1 MISFFV
7 RKITNIPRI
16 TVSRDSFFRQ
26 CGKNGLQKWKK
37 RYFCGIMS
45 KQSHSN
51 NRLERRTSWEVVIT
65 YLFVLALC
73 SALFYYIFNLRGT
86 IESQRSSINSQHKS
100 LDQANRFTKNVH
112 EAQNAANLYAFT
124 EQTRYKKQFNAAC
137 QQMALQSDSLIMMDI
152 SEDNKLMVN
161 EIAKLIK
168 SKGKISLEL
177 SKQFHDFNPLAEFD
191 RTIDDYLPPP
201 PEEEIVVTT
210 VSKDTIIH
218 VPKTTVKKGFWG
230 RLGNVF
236 SPSHVE
242 DSIVHIS
249 IESTDTLRIQQQ
261 NYDSLTILADLRM
274 LSDKA
279 KVEYWEK
286 IKEYERKTQ
295 ELVRADNQLSEQI
308 STLLIRLNQEILDS
322 AIAEISKSEALIEEN
337 TQIAI
342 LIGGA
347 TLLLIIVFII
357 LIISDV
363 NKGYRARRA
372 AEEAQRKTEEIMES
386 RHKLLLSVS
395 HDIKAPL
402 SSIMGYVELMDKTA
416 NEKEINS
423 IQQSADHIL
432 NLLNN
437 LLEYSSLEQGKLQ
450 VNKESFDIRQLCDE
464 TAEMFDP
471 LAKHKNLTFNYSN
484 AIEANTFITSDK
496 LKIKQILINIISN
509 GIKYTLE
516 GTVSFK
522 ARLGRNLVVFDITD
536 TGVGIPE
543 DKLEEVFK
551 PFVRIETY
559 NQFAE
564 GSGYGMSVVKG
575 LVDLLGGE
583 IRIESEVGKGS
594 HFEIRLPVDNIENIK
609 VEDKIIDDNKK
620 SLNIL
625 VIDDDNTLLS
635 VVDNMLHRL
644 GHQAIPC
651 RSMNDLDNALQQIQ
665 EYDYILTDR
674 EMGAVSGNDILF
686 LVKEVDNQKPIILM
700 TGRIEYT
707 TEKAKEE
714 GFDGFLQKPFNMKQ
728 LENLFGSVTSSETTS
743 NTAFPEFPAFSETM
757 GNDADAIR
765 DILSVFT
772 QTLSEDLVSLN
783 ASIEASDFIDA
794 QSLCHKMLP
803 MFIQLERDTSF
814 LSKMNALRGKG
825 QEADYPDWKD
835 DATKFMAQ
843 ADELLDM
850 LAEKYGIE

>member
-1 MISFFV
+1 
-7 RKITNIPRI
+7 
-16 TVSRDSFFRQ
+16 
-26 CGKNGLQKWKK
+26 
-37 RYFCGIMS
+37 MS
-45 KQSHSN
+45 KRGSISSHF
-51 NRLERRTSWEVVIT
+51 ERRTSWKVVIT

-73 SALFYYIFNLRGT
+73 SALFYYIFNLRST
-86 IESQRSSINSQHKS
+86 IESQRSNINVQHES
-100 LDQANRFTKNVH
+100 LEWVNRFTKNVH
-112 EAQNAANLYAFT
+112 EAQTAANLYAFT
-124 EQTRYKKQFNAAC
+124 EQSRYKKQFNATC
-137 QQMALQSDSLIMMDI
+137 KQIEQQSDSLMLIEV
-152 SEDNKLMVN
+152 SEDNKLLVN
-161 EIAKLIK
+161 EISTLLKN
-168 SKGKISLEL
+168 KGKISNEL

-191 RTIDDYLPPP
+191 RTIDDYIPPQI
-201 PEEEIVVTT
+201 EEEIVVTT
-210 VSKDTIIH
+210 VSKDTVIH
-218 VPKTTVKKGFWG
+218 VPKNDKKGFWG

-236 SPSHVE
+236 NPKQES
-242 DSIVHIS
+242 DSLVHIS

-261 NYDSLTILADLRM
+261 RPDSLNILADLRV

-279 KVEYWEK
+279 KAEYWTK
-286 IKEYERKTQ
+286 IKEYESKTQ
-295 ELVRADNQLSEQI
+295 ELVKADNQLSEQI
-308 STLLIRLNQEILDS
+308 SSLLIRLNQEILDS
-322 AIAEISKSEALIEEN
+322 AVAEISKSESLIEEN
-337 TQIAI
+337 TKISI
-342 LIGGA
+342 IIGAA
-347 TLLLIIVFII
+347 TLLLIIIFII

-372 AEEAQRKTEEIMES
+372 AEEAKKKTEEIMES

-402 SSIMGYVELMDKTA
+402 SSIMGYVELMEKTD

-423 IQQSADHIL
+423 IQQSAGHIL

-450 VNKESFDIRQLCDE
+450 VSKESFDIRQLCDE
-464 TAEMFDP
+464 TAEMFEP
-471 LAKHKNLTFNYSN
+471 LAQHKNLAFEYSN
-484 AIEANTFITSDK
+484 AIESSTFVTSDK
-496 LKIKQILINIISN
+496 LKIKQILINVISN

-516 GTVSFK
+516 GSVSFK
-522 ARLGRNLVVFDITD
+522 ARLGRNLLVFDITD

-583 IRIESEVGKGS
+583 IHIDSTVGKGS
-594 HFEIRLPVDNIENIK
+594 HFEIRLPVESVETIK
-609 VEDKIIDDNKK
+609 VKDEVSENNKK

-635 VVDNMLHRL
+635 VIDNMLHRL

-651 RSMNDLDNALQQIQ
+651 RSMSDLDNALLQIQ
-665 EYDYILTDR
+665 DYDYILTDR
-674 EMGAVSGNDILF
+674 EMGAVSGNDILY
-686 LVKEVDNQKPIILM
+686 LVKEVDNKKPIILM

-728 LENLFGSVTSSETTS
+728 LESLFGSVTSSENAAES
-743 NTAFPEFPAFSETM
+743 AFPDFPEFSETM
-757 GNDADAIR
+757 GNDTESIR
-765 DILSVFT
+765 SILTVFT
-772 QTLSEDLVSLN
+772 QTLSEDLVSMN
-783 ASIEASDFIDA
+783 TSIEQSDFIEA
-794 QSLCHKMLP
+794 QSICHKILP

-825 QEADYPDWKD
+825 QEADYPEWKD
-835 DATKFMAQ
+835 DAARFMAQ
-843 ADELLDM
+843 ADELMDL
-850 LAEKYGIE
+850 LAEKYGIG

>member
-1 MISFFV
+1 
-7 RKITNIPRI
+7 
-16 TVSRDSFFRQ
+16 
-26 CGKNGLQKWKK
+26 
-37 RYFCGIMS
+37 MS
-45 KQSHSN
+45 KQSTKKN
-51 NRLERRTSWEVVIT
+51 NIERRTSWKVVIT
-65 YLFVLALC
+65 YLFVIALC
-73 SALFYYIFNLRGT
+73 IALFYYIFNLRST
-86 IESQRSSINSQHKS
+86 IDNQRGNINTQHAS
-100 LDQANRFTKNVH
+100 LDWTNRFTKTVH

-124 EQTRYKKQFNAAC
+124 EKTRYKKQFNAAC
-137 QQMALQSDSLIMMDI
+137 DQIDHQSDSLQVLSL

-161 EIAKLIK
+161 EITKLLK
-168 SKGKISLEL
+168 RKGEISNEL
-177 SKQFHDFNPLAEFD
+177 SRQFHDFNPLAEFD
-191 RTIDDYLPPP
+191 RTIDDYSPPQL
-201 PEEEIVVTT
+201 EEEIVVTT
-210 VSKDTIIH
+210 ISKDTVIRM
-218 VPKTTVKKGFWG
+218 PKTEKKGFWG

-236 SPSHVE
+236 SPTKES
-242 DSIVHIS
+242 DSLVHIS

-261 NYDSLTILADLRM
+261 RPDSTNILANLRV

-279 KVEYWEK
+279 KAEYWTK
-286 IKEYERKTQ
+286 IKEYENKTQ

-308 STLLIRLNQEILDS
+308 STLLIQLNQEILDS
-322 AIAEISKSEALIEEN
+322 ALTEFSNSKTLIEES
-337 TQIAI
+337 TQTLI
-342 LIGGA
+342 LIGA
-347 TLLLIIVFII
+347 VTLLLIIVFII

-402 SSIMGYVELMDKTA
+402 SSIMGYVELMDKTG

-450 VNKESFDIRQLCDE
+450 VSKESFDIRQLCDE
-464 TAEMFDP
+464 TAEMFQP
-471 LAKHKNLTFNYSN
+471 LAKYKNLVLEYEN
-484 AIEANTFITSDK
+484 AIEKNTFITSDK

-516 GTVSFK
+516 GSVNFK
-522 ARLGRNLVVFDITD
+522 ARIGRNLVVFDITD

-583 IRIESEVGKGS
+583 IHIESEVGKGS
-594 HFEIRLPVDNIENIK
+594 HFEIRLPVDSVESIEIK
-609 VEDKIIDDNKK
+609 DETKDDDKK
-620 SLNIL
+620 SLHIL

-635 VVDNMLHRL
+635 VIDNMLHRL

-651 RSMNDLDNALQQIQ
+651 RSMSDLDNALQQIQ

-674 EMGAVSGNDILF
+674 EMGAVSGNDILY
-686 LVKEVDNQKPIILM
+686 LVKEVDNKKPIILM

-714 GFDGFLQKPFNMKQ
+714 GFDEFLQKPFNMKQ
-728 LENLFGSVTSSETTS
+728 LENLFGSVAS
-743 NTAFPEFPAFSETM
+743 NESATETAFPDFPAFSETM
-757 GNDADAIR
+757 GNDSESIR
-765 DILSVFT
+765 NILTVFT
-772 QTLSEDLVSLN
+772 QTLAEDMVSMNTSL
-783 ASIEASDFIDA
+783 EQSDFIEA
-794 QSLCHKMLP
+794 QAICHKILP
-803 MFIQLERDTSF
+803 MFTQLERDITF

-825 QEADYPDWKD
+825 LESDYPEWKD
-835 DATKFMAQ
+835 DAAQFMAQ
-843 ADELLDM
+843 ADELMDL
-850 LAEKYGIE
+850 LAEKYGIG

>member
-1 MISFFV
+1 
-7 RKITNIPRI
+7 
-16 TVSRDSFFRQ
+16 
-26 CGKNGLQKWKK
+26 
-37 RYFCGIMS
+37 MS
-45 KQSHSN
+45 KKQNHSKTSI
-51 NRLERRTSWEVVIT
+51 ERRTSWKIVIA
-65 YLFVLALC
+65 YLFVIALC
-73 SALFYYIFNLRGT
+73 TALFYYIFNLRKT
-86 IESQRSSINSQHKS
+86 IENQRTNINTQHVA
-100 LDQANRFTKNVH
+100 LDWANRFTKNVH
-112 EAQNAANLYAFT
+112 EAQTAANLYAFT
-124 EQTRYKKQFNAAC
+124 EQSKYKKQFNSVC
-137 QQMALQSDSLIMMDI
+137 KQITDQTDSLMMIEI

-161 EIAKLIK
+161 EIEKLIK
-168 SKGKISLEL
+168 SKGKLSNEL

-201 PEEEIVVTT
+201 PEEEIVVTK

-218 VPKTTVKKGFWG
+218 VPKTVEKKGFWG
-230 RLGNVF
+230 RVGNVF
-236 SPSHVE
+236 KPTSPTE
-242 DSIVHIS
+242 DSLVHIS
-249 IESTDTLRIQQQ
+249 IERTDTLRIQQQ
-261 NYDSLTILADLRM
+261 HPDSLTILNDLRV
-274 LSDKA
+274 LSNKA
-279 KVEYWEK
+279 KAEYWNK

-322 AIAEISKSEALIEEN
+322 AVAEIGKSEALIEEN
-337 TQIAI
+337 THISV
-342 LIGGA
+342 LIGAA
-347 TLLLIIVFII
+347 TLLLIIIFVI

-372 AEEAQRKTEEIMES
+372 AEEAKRKTEEIMES

-402 SSIMGYVELMDKTA
+402 SSIMGYVELMEKGD

-437 LLEYSSLEQGKLQ
+437 LLEFSSLEQGKLQ
-450 VNKESFDIRQLCDE
+450 VSKEAFDICELCDE
-464 TAEMFDP
+464 TAEMFMP
-471 LAKHKNLTFNYSN
+471 LARHKNLQFEYENS
-484 AIEANTFITSDK
+484 IERCSMVLSDR

-516 GTVSFK
+516 GMVGFK
-522 ARLGRNLVVFDITD
+522 ARIGRNLIVFDIID

-583 IRIESEVGKGS
+583 IHVESEVGKGS
-594 HFEIRLPVDNIENIK
+594 HFEIRLPVEELERIEEDSK
-609 VEDKIIDDNKK
+609 VSNGNKK

-635 VVDNMLHRL
+635 VIDNMLHRL

-665 EYDYILTDR
+665 DYDYILTDR
-674 EMGAVSGNDILF
+674 EMGAVSGNDILY
-686 LVKEVDNQKPIILM
+686 LVKEVDNKKPIILM

-714 GFDGFLQKPFNMKQ
+714 GFDGFLQKPFNIKQ
-728 LENLFGSVTSSETTS
+728 LEALFGSIASSDSES
-743 NTAFPEFPAFSETM
+743 DNNSPLSDMFPNFCETM
-757 GNDADAIR
+757 GHDDESIRQVLEVFAQSTAD
-765 DILSVFT
+765 
-772 QTLSEDLVSLN
+772 DLVSMN
-783 ASIEASDFIDA
+783 ASIENDDFVAA
-794 QSLCHKMLP
+794 QALCHKMLP
-803 MFIQLERDTSF
+803 MFTQLERDTAF
-814 LSKMNALRGKG
+814 LSRMNALRGKG
-825 QEADYPDWKD
+825 QASDYPEWKD
-835 DATKFMAQ
+835 DAVQFMAQ
-843 ADELLDM
+843 TDELLDM
-850 LAEKYGIE
+850 LEEKLGIG